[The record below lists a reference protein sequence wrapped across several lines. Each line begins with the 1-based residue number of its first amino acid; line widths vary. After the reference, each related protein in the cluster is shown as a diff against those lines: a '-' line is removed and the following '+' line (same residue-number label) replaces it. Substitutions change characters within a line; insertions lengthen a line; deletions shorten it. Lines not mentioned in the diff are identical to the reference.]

1 MAASWKNSSLQT
13 FSGPFCGVDHRQDA
27 VKCATTLLYRGEC
40 AVSEADREL
49 KLDLECL
56 RLASDLMQLSRDA
69 LNPDLQAHCIQ
80 MAKYWTELANRDPDQ
95 S

>member
-1 MAASWKNSSLQT
+1 
-13 FSGPFCGVDHRQDA
+13 
-27 VKCATTLLYRGEC
+27 
-40 AVSEADREL
+40 VSEADNEL

-56 RLASDLMQLSRDA
+56 RLASDLMQLSRDS

-80 MAKYWTELANRDPDQ
+80 MAKYWSERANGDPNQ